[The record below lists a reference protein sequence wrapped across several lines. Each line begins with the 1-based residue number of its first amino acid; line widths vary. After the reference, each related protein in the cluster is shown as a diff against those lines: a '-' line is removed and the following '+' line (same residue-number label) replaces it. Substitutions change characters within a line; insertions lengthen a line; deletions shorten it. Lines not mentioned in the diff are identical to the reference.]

1 MVILGINGGV
11 RLGYQDVSAVLL
23 RDGVVLAAVEEE
35 RLSRVKHSPGQL
47 PQLAVQEVLS
57 LGGISIHDVD
67 IIATHGST
75 WGEQYDEVLQRYFT
89 HTFGHCPRIVRYH
102 HHNCHAASAYFASGF
117 DEAMVLTVDASGD
130 GISLQ
135 RSIGRGGSMSLVERI
150 PRENSLGIL
159 YAMLTQ
165 FCGFTRDTDEY
176 KLMGLA
182 PYGNAKA
189 VDLSFLLEKGKDR
202 FRVNGDF
209 MVQYA
214 PGQPQG
220 SRQQAV
226 FNEKLI
232 ERLGRPRIPGTAMSD
247 HYMNLAAAA
256 QRLLEDAL
264 VEVVS
269 EFAKET
275 GLRKLCMAGGVALNC
290 AANRK
295 LLALDCIDELF
306 IQPASGDAGISLG
319 AAYLASAEF
328 DRTPQPMTTAK
339 LGRSYSESEVADTL
353 GMLGLRYDEV
363 LEHHLHAS
371 ELLMRGQVVGWME
384 GRAEFGPRALGSRSI
399 IASPEGADMKDRINR
414 KVKFREGFRPFCP
427 SVREE
432 DFSKVFSSKMNVLP
446 YMTVNV
452 DVVADA
458 YPAITHVD
466 RTARVQTVAGNDT
479 SGFRQVLDTMHDSMG
494 MGMVVNTSF
503 NRSREPMIYSPI
515 DALSAFYG
523 SGLDALFIGPFLLSK
538 K

>member
-23 RDGVVLAAVEEE
+23 RDGEVLAAVEEE
-35 RLSRVKHSPGQL
+35 RLTRVKHSPGQL

-57 LGGISIHDVD
+57 LGGISIRDVD

-102 HHNCHAASAYFASGF
+102 HHDCHAASAYFASGF

-135 RSIGRGGSMSLVERI
+135 RSIGRSGNLSLVERI

-182 PYGNAKA
+182 PYGNADA
-189 VDLSFLLEKGKDR
+189 VDLSFLLEKGNGSY
-202 FRVNGDF
+202 RVNGDYL
-209 MVQYA
+209 VQYA

-232 ERLGRPRIPGTAMSD
+232 EKLGRPRLPGSAMD
-247 HYMNLAAAA
+247 TRCMNIAASA

-264 VEVVS
+264 VEVVC

-275 GLRKLCMAGGVALNC
+275 GLRKLSMAGGVALNC

-328 DRTPQPMTTAK
+328 DRIPQPMTTAK
-339 LGRSYSESEVADTL
+339 LGRSYSESEVADSL

-363 LEHHLHAS
+363 LDHHLHAS
-371 ELLMRGQVVGWME
+371 ELLMRGNVVGWME

-399 IASPEGADMKDRINR
+399 IASPGGADMKDRINR

-432 DFSKVFSSKMNVLP
+432 DFGKVFSSKMRLLP

-452 DVVADA
+452 DVTADG
-458 YPAITHVD
+458 YPAITHID
-466 RTARVQTVAGNDT
+466 RTARVQTVAADDT
-479 SGFRQVLDTMHDSMG
+479 SGFRQVLDAMHGATG

-515 DALSAFYG
+515 DAVSAFFG
-523 SGLDALFIGPFLLSK
+523 SGLDALFIGPFLLRK

>member
-11 RLGYQDVSAVLL
+11 RLGYQDVSAVLM
-23 RDGVVLAAVEEE
+23 RDGEVLAAVEEE

-47 PQLAVQEVLS
+47 PQLAVAEVLS
-57 LGGISIHDVD
+57 VAGLRMEDVD

-102 HHNCHAASAYFASGF
+102 HHECHAASAYFASGYE
-117 DEAMVLTVDASGD
+117 DTMVLTVDASGD

-150 PRENSLGIL
+150 ARENSLGIL

-182 PYGNAKA
+182 PYGNADA
-189 VDLSFLLEKGKDR
+189 VDLSFLLEKGNGR

-209 MVQYA
+209 MVQYP

-226 FNEKLI
+226 FNEKLTA
-232 ERLGRPRIPGTAMSD
+232 RLGRPRITGSAMDD
-247 HYMNLAAAA
+247 HYMNVAAAA

-269 EFAKET
+269 AFAKET
-275 GLRKLCMAGGVALNC
+275 GLRKICMAGGVALNC
-290 AANRK
+290 AANRR
-295 LLALDCIDELF
+295 LLALDCIDVLF

-328 DRTPQPMTTAK
+328 DRIPQPMTTAQ
-339 LGRSYSESEVADTL
+339 LGRSYADSEVADTL
-353 GMLGLRYDEV
+353 DMLGVDYDEV
-363 LEHHLHAS
+363 IDHHLHAS
-371 ELLMRGQVVGWME
+371 ELLMRGKVIGWME

-399 IASPEGADMKDRINR
+399 IASAEGADMKGRINR

-432 DFSKVFSSKMNVLP
+432 DFSKVFSSKMNILP

-452 DVVADA
+452 DVVKEG

-466 RTARVQTVAGNDT
+466 RTGRVQTVAGDDA
-479 SGFRQVLDTMHDSMG
+479 SGFRQVLEAMHGATG

-503 NRSREPMIYSPI
+503 NRNREPMAYSPM
-515 DALSAFYG
+515 DAVSAFYG
-523 SGLDALFIGPFLLSK
+523 SGLDALFIGPFLLMK